1 MTHHNSYTLIHVNCG
16 LTFSSVN
23 PSKHCLGL
31 SFMHFETLTQLV
43 LELPCLFAS
52 KLTRNMCMEIKIKA
66 PKLTNFDLFLMIQRV
81 GQFQ

>member
-1 MTHHNSYTLIHVNCG
+1 MTHHNSYTLIHVNGG

-31 SFMHFETLTQLV
+31 SFMHFETLTQLA

-52 KLTRNMCMEIKIKA
+52 KLTRNMIKIKA